1 MKNKNTILFICTG
14 NTCRSQMAEGFMRK
28 YIKKDFLILS
38 AGFKPSKV
46 NPLAVKVMN
55 ENGIDISFYKSN
67 HVEEYIHI
75 KHEYV
80 ITVCDN
86 AKEACPVE
94 LKGNKHIH
102 WSIPDPYI
110 DDKNNDAH
118 LPRYRSARDLLEFN
132 IKDFAQKINQGEQ

>member
-1 MKNKNTILFICTG
+1 MKDKNTILFICTG

-28 YIKKDFLILS
+28 YIKKDFHILS

-55 ENGIDISFYKSN
+55 ENGIDISFHKSN

-75 KHEYV
+75 NHEYV

-94 LKGNKHIH
+94 LQGSNHIH

-132 IKDFAQKINQGEQ
+132 IKDLARKINQGEQ

>member
-1 MKNKNTILFICTG
+1 MKDKNTILFICTG

-75 KHEYV
+75 NHEYV